1 MNRVSRHVRK
11 RTGVAPRGAK
21 ADYHFRTESKYY
33 EMIENSSNITVNY
46 GRVDHTK
53 TTISKPIHHWDKLIR
68 EKTAKGYKDVTHL
81 VSVQVDKKTEEI
93 KLDKIVG
100 KVGSFLELMSN
111 YTNNLVKTTYSVKA
125 TNVSQQQVDEAQK
138 HIDDINNIIKGKYD
152 DKQVNDLLVELYMV
166 IPRKMDNVKWHLLP
180 QIKIDKVIQQ
190 EQDNLDAM
198 ASQVS
203 MNKPLKKSKVSKKTI
218 NLMDKLGITMK
229 ECAINKDIKYLT
241 DQVSPSKILGVYEVN
256 KGEEDKVFEEWMS
269 KQKNKTTRIL
279 IHGTRC
285 TSVIPILEIGLKIR
299 PVGNFQFSGKVY
311 GNGNYYS
318 ETVSKS
324 LNYTGYDNDQIL
336 LVYEVHVGNPFVYD
350 GWYRGNSFTLDYKNL
365 SERGFDSTFVKAGG
379 GLLNTEIIA
388 YKEEQCRIKYIIHL
402 KR

>member
-1 MNRVSRHVRK
+1 MAQGRYCK
-11 RTGVAPRGAK
+11 LIMVAVDVPGGA
-21 ADYHFRTESKYY
+21 SNSNKYY
-33 EMIENSSNITVNY
+33 EMIENGNSITVNY

-53 TTISKPIHHWDKLIR
+53 TTISKPISYWDKLIR

-138 HIDDINNIIKGKYD
+138 HIDDINNIIKGKYN

-203 MNKPLKKSKVSKKTI
+203 MNKPSKKSKVSKKTI

-241 DQVSPSKILGVYEVN
+241 DQISPSKILGVYEVN
-256 KGEEDKVFEEWMS
+256 KPEEDKVFEQWMS

-324 LNYTGYDNDQIL
+324 LNYTGYDNDQVL

-388 YKEEQCRIKYIIHL
+388 YKEEQCRIRYIIHL

>member
-1 MNRVSRHVRK
+1 MSRYCKLVMV
-11 RTGVAPRGAK
+11 TA
-21 ADYHFRTESKYY
+21 ENNNKYY
-33 EMIENSSNITVNY
+33 EMIENGSSITVNY

-53 TTISKPIHHWDKLIR
+53 TTISKPVGYWDKLIR
-68 EKTAKGYKDVTHL
+68 EKTAKGYKDVTAL
-81 VSVQVDKKTEEI
+81 VSVQVTKDSTPDV
-93 KLDKIVG
+93 KLEKIVG

-111 YTNNLVKTTYSVKA
+111 YTNNLVKTTYSVKS
-125 TNVSQQQVDEAQK
+125 TSVSQKQVDEAQK
-138 HIDDINNIIKGKYD
+138 HIDDINNMVKNNTVIYD
-152 DKQVNDLLVELYMV
+152 KDINEILVQLYMV

-180 QIKIDKVIQQ
+180 QVKLEKVIQQ

-203 MNKPLKKSKVSKKTI
+203 MNKPTKKTKVSKKTI

-229 ECAINKDIKYLT
+229 DCSINKDIKYLT
-241 DQVSPSKILGVYEVN
+241 DQVSPSKILGIYEVN
-256 KGEEDKVFEEWMS
+256 KKEEDKVFEEWMS

-350 GWYRGNSFTLDYKNL
+350 GWYKGNSFSLDYKNL

>member
-1 MNRVSRHVRK
+1 MSRYCKLVMV
-11 RTGVAPRGAK
+11 TA
-21 ADYHFRTESKYY
+21 ENNNKYY
-33 EMIENSSNITVNY
+33 EMIENGSSITVNY

-53 TTISKPIHHWDKLIR
+53 TTISKPVSYWDKLIR
-68 EKTAKGYKDVTHL
+68 EKTAKGYKDVTAL
-81 VSVQVDKKTEEI
+81 VSVQVTKDSTPDV
-93 KLDKIVG
+93 KLEKIVG

-125 TNVSQQQVDEAQK
+125 TNVSQKQIDEAQK
-138 HIDDINNIIKGKYD
+138 HIDDLNNLIKGNYTHKD
-152 DKQVNDLLVELYMV
+152 ANTILVELYMV

-180 QIKIDKVIQQ
+180 EIKLDKVLQQ

-203 MNKPLKKSKVSKKTI
+203 MNKPTKKTKVSKKTI

-229 ECAINKDIKYLT
+229 ECSINKDIKYLT
-241 DQVSPSKILGVYEVN
+241 DQVSPSKILGIYEVN
-256 KGEEDKVFEEWMS
+256 KKEEDKVFEGWMS

-350 GWYRGNSFTLDYKNL
+350 GWYKGNSFPLDYKNL

>member
-1 MNRVSRHVRK
+1 
-11 RTGVAPRGAK
+11 
-21 ADYHFRTESKYY
+21 
-33 EMIENSSNITVNY
+33 
-46 GRVDHTK
+46 
-53 TTISKPIHHWDKLIR
+53 
-68 EKTAKGYKDVTHL
+68 
-81 VSVQVDKKTEEI
+81 
-93 KLDKIVG
+93 
-100 KVGSFLELMSN
+100 
-111 YTNNLVKTTYSVKA
+111 
-125 TNVSQQQVDEAQK
+125 
-138 HIDDINNIIKGKYD
+138 
-152 DKQVNDLLVELYMV
+152 
-166 IPRKMDNVKWHLLP
+166 
-180 QIKIDKVIQQ
+180 
-190 EQDNLDAM
+190 
-198 ASQVS
+198 
-203 MNKPLKKSKVSKKTI
+203 
-218 NLMDKLGITMK
+218 MDKLGITMK
-229 ECAINKDIKYLT
+229 ECSINKDIKYLT
-241 DQVSPSKILGVYEVN
+241 DQVSPSKILGIYEVN
-256 KGEEDKVFEEWMS
+256 KKEEDKVFEEWMS

-324 LNYTGYDNDQIL
+324 LNYTGYDNDQVL

-350 GWYRGNSFTLDYKNL
+350 GWYKGNSFSLDYKNL

>member
-1 MNRVSRHVRK
+1 MSRYCKLVMV
-11 RTGVAPRGAK
+11 TA
-21 ADYHFRTESKYY
+21 ENNNKYY
-33 EMIENSSNITVNY
+33 EMIENGTSITVNY

-53 TTISKPIHHWDKLIR
+53 TTISKPISYWDKLIR
-68 EKTAKGYKDVTHL
+68 EKTAKGYKDVTAL
-81 VSVQVDKKTEEI
+81 VSVQVTKDSTPDV
-93 KLDKIVG
+93 KLEKIVG

-111 YTNNLVKTTYSVKA
+111 YTNNLVKTTYSVKS
-125 TNVSQQQVDEAQK
+125 TSVSQKQVDEAQK
-138 HIDDINNIIKGKYD
+138 HIDDINNMVKNNTVVYD
-152 DKQVNDLLVELYMV
+152 KDINEILVQLYMV

-180 QIKIDKVIQQ
+180 QVKLEKVIQQ

-203 MNKPLKKSKVSKKTI
+203 MNKPTKKTKVSKKTI

-229 ECAINKDIKYLT
+229 ECSINKDIKYLT
-241 DQVSPSKILGVYEVN
+241 DQVSPSKILGIYEVN
-256 KGEEDKVFEEWMS
+256 KKEEDKVFEEWMS

-324 LNYTGYDNDQIL
+324 LNYTGYDNDQVL

-350 GWYRGNSFTLDYKNL
+350 GWYKGNSFSLDYKNL

-402 KR
+402 RR

>member
-1 MNRVSRHVRK
+1 MVTAENNN
-11 RTGVAPRGAK
+11 
-21 ADYHFRTESKYY
+21 KYY
-33 EMIENSSNITVNY
+33 EMIENSNSITVNY

-53 TTISKPIHHWDKLIR
+53 TTISKPLHHWDKLIK

-81 VSVQVDKKTEEI
+81 VTTVLKKETEEV
-93 KLDKIVG
+93 KLEKVVG

-125 TNVSQQQVDEAQK
+125 TAVSQQQIDEAQK
-138 HIDDINNIIKGKYD
+138 HI
-152 DKQVNDLLVELYMV
+152 NDLNSLIKKKFTDKEANDILIELYMV

-180 QIKIDKVIQQ
+180 QIKLDKILQQ

-203 MNKPLKKSKVSKKTI
+203 MNKPSKKSKVNKKTI
-218 NLMDKLGITMK
+218 NLMDKLGISMK
-229 ECAINKDIKYLT
+229 ECNVNSDIKYLT
-241 DQVSPSKILGVYEVN
+241 DQISPSKILGIYEVN
-256 KGEEDKVFEEWMS
+256 KKEEDEIFEKWMS

-299 PVGNFQFSGKVY
+299 PNGNFQFSGKVY

-336 LVYEVHVGNPFVYD
+336 LVYEVHTGNPFIYD
-350 GWYRGNSFTLDYKNL
+350 GWYRGNSFPLDYKNL
-365 SERGFDSTFVKAGG
+365 SERGYDSTFVKAGG

-388 YKEEQCRIKYIIHL
+388 YREEQCRIRYIIHL